1 MNWIEVL
8 KMPSRGKAR
17 KLFFA
22 EFKQAVLDVFEDK
35 DKISNIKDYIQEI
48 CDRYLELLM
57 QTQYSPLGRH
67 SQDGKLPKNSITEHV
82 NRRRRESSRVITPTA
97 KILLHNG
104 WVKDPENSVKGKST
118 AYMRV

>member
-35 DKISNIKDYIQEI
+35 DIV
-48 CDRYLELLM
+48 R
-57 QTQYSPLGRH
+57 
-67 SQDGKLPKNSITEHV
+67 
-82 NRRRRESSRVITPTA
+82 A
-97 KILLHNG
+97 KILIDV
-104 WVKDPENSVKGKST
+104 VKRYEKWKSENNLP
-118 AYMRV
+118 Y

>member
-35 DKISNIKDYIQEI
+35 DKISNRIEGD
-48 CDRYLELLM
+48 LLDPFKHNPY
-57 QTQYSPLGRH
+57 TH
-67 SQDGKLPKNSITEHV
+67 S
-82 NRRRRESSRVITPTA
+82 
-97 KILLHNG
+97 LH
-104 WVKDPENSVKGKST
+104 SF
-118 AYMRV
+118 AY

>member
-8 KMPSRGKAR
+8 KMPSRGRHR

-35 DKISNIKDYIQEI
+35 DNIFGIKEHIDEI

-57 QTQYSPLGRH
+57 QNHYSPL
-67 SQDGKLPKNSITEHV
+67 SNEVGKLPKHSITEHV
-82 NRRRRESSRVITPTA
+82 NRRRRENHRVITPTA

-104 WVKDPENSVKGKST
+104 WVKDPENSVKGKFT

>member
-8 KMPSRGKAR
+8 KRSSRGRAR

-35 DKISNIKDYIQEI
+35 DNILSIKEYIDEI

-57 QTQYSPLGRH
+57 QNHYSPLNNEV
-67 SQDGKLPKNSITEHV
+67 GKLPKHSITEHV
-82 NRRRRESSRVITPTA
+82 NRRRREINRVITPTA
-97 KILLHNG
+97 KILHHNG

-118 AYMRV
+118 AYRRL